1 MKKKLAV
8 GFALWALAA
17 VGSLS
22 GCSLVDG
29 EFETQQVFGMLAI
42 FLLVSGALSLAE
54 KWNGR
59 RNKEE
64 ESL

>member
-1 MKKKLAV
+1 MKKKLAA

-29 EFETQQVFGMLAI
+29 EFETQQVFGLFTL
-42 FLLVSGALSLAE
+42 FLIVWGGLCLAE
-54 KWNGR
+54 RLKRG
-59 RNKEE
+59 KG
-64 ESL
+64 